1 MADMPNRGVQGIN
14 ISTEMK
20 TSFLDYAMSV
30 IVSRALPDVRDG
42 LKPVHRRILYAM
54 QDLGNTADKPH
65 KKSARIVGDVIGK
78 YHPHG
83 DSAVYDTM
91 VRMAQDFNYRYMLV
105 DGHGN
110 FGSVDGDSAAAM
122 RYTESRM
129 SRIAMELLRDINK
142 DTIDYQ
148 DNYDGQEREPVVLP
162 SRYPNLLVNG
172 SSGIAV
178 GMATNIPPHH
188 LGESIDAVL
197 ALSEN
202 PEITTEE
209 LMEII
214 PGPDFPTGG
223 IILGRSGIRRAYE
236 TGRGSVIIRGKVE
249 IEQKANGR
257 ETILVNELPFQ
268 VNKARLIEKIAEL
281 VRDKKIE
288 GITDLRDE
296 SDRTGMR
303 IVIEVRRDANANV
316 LLNNLYKQ
324 TALQSSFGVNMLALV
339 DGQPK
344 LLALKEIL
352 YHYLEHQ
359 KVVIRRRTQYD
370 LKRAE
375 DRAHILEGLRIALD
389 NIDAIIALIRGS
401 KNTDEAKTG
410 LIDKFS
416 LSERQA
422 QAILDMRLQRLTGLE
437 RDKIEDEYNS
447 LQVLI
452 AELRAILADEVKL
465 LEIIR
470 EELLELKERYGDK
483 RRTEITLGGAE
494 MIEDEDL
501 IPVENSVL
509 TLTHNGYIKRLPAN
523 TYRSQRRGG
532 RGIQGMGTND
542 DDFVEHL
549 LNTSTHD
556 TILFFT
562 SKGRVFRT
570 KGYEVPEFSRTA
582 KGLPIINLL
591 GVDKEEKVT
600 AMIPVDEFEED
611 KYFFFVTQNGVAK
624 RTPVAAF
631 ANIRSN
637 GLIALTLR
645 GDDELIGVKM
655 TSGEEEIVIGTKD
668 GMLIKFNET
677 DIRSMGRIAGG
688 VRGIRLRKGDIAVGM
703 DVVDEGKEILVV
715 TEKGF
720 GKRTPQEEYRIQ
732 SRGGYG
738 LKTLNVTERNGS
750 LVAMKAVDGS
760 EDLMLITIHGIL
772 IRMDISDISVIGRST
787 QGVRLIRLGEDEL
800 VATVA
805 KVVKDDEEENNIEVD
820 SNAIVEAQLNE
831 EEDSI
836 VVDESD
842 SSIEEADTNDKEE

>member
-1 MADMPNRGVQGIN
+1 MADVPNRGVKGIN

-20 TSFLDYAMSV
+20 NSFLDYAMSV

-91 VRMAQDFNYRYMLV
+91 VRLAQDFNMRYMLV

-142 DTIDYQ
+142 DTVDYQ
-148 DNYDGQEREPVVLP
+148 DNYDEQEREPVVLP
-162 SRYPNLLVNG
+162 SRFPNLLVNG

-188 LGESIDAVL
+188 LGETIDAVL
-197 ALSEN
+197 ALADN
-202 PEITTEE
+202 PAITTEE
-209 LMEII
+209 LLEII

-223 IILGRSGIRRAYE
+223 IIMGLSGIRKAYE
-236 TGRGSVIIRGKVE
+236 TGKGSIIVRGKVE
-249 IEQKANGR
+249 IEQKSNGR
-257 ETILVNELPFQ
+257 ETILVNELPYQ

-281 VRDKKIE
+281 VREKAIE
-288 GITDLRDE
+288 GISDLRDE

-324 TALQSSFGVNMLALV
+324 TALQSSFGINMLALV
-339 DGQPK
+339 DGEPK
-344 LLALKEIL
+344 VLALKEIL

-370 LKRAE
+370 LRRAE

-389 NIDAIIALIRGS
+389 NIDAIITLIRAS
-401 KNTDEAKTG
+401 STTSEAKTG
-410 LIDKFS
+410 LMEQFN
-416 LSERQA
+416 LTERQA

-437 RDKIEDEYNS
+437 RDKIEEEYS
-447 LQVLI
+447 ELQLLI
-452 AELRAILADEVKL
+452 EELRAILADEEKL
-465 LEIIR
+465 LQIIG
-470 EELLELKERYGDK
+470 EELLELKERYADK

-542 DDFVEHL
+542 DDFVEHM

-570 KGYEVPEFSRTA
+570 KGYQVPEFSRTA

-600 AMIPVDEFEED
+600 AMIPVGEFEAE
-611 KYFFFVTQNGVAK
+611 KYLFFVTKNGIAK
-624 RTPVAAF
+624 RTPVSAF

-637 GLIALTLR
+637 GLIAITLR
-645 GDDELIGVKM
+645 GEDELIGVKM
-655 TSGEEEIVIGTKD
+655 TNGDEDIVIGTKD

-677 DIRSMGRIAGG
+677 DIRSMGRVAGG
-688 VRGIRLRKGDIAVGM
+688 VRGIRLREGDITVGM
-703 DVVDEGKEILVV
+703 DVVSEGKEILVV

-738 LKTLNVTERNGS
+738 LKTLHVTERNGL
-750 LVAMKAVDGS
+750 LVAMKAVDGT
-760 EDLMLITIHGIL
+760 EDLMLITINGIL
-772 IRMDISDISVIGRST
+772 IRMDINDISIIGRST
-787 QGVRLIRLGEDEL
+787 QGVRLIRLGDEEL

-805 KVVKDDEEENNIEVD
+805 KVEKEELEESEEDDIEISDEETK
-820 SNAIVEAQLNE
+820 IVETNLE
-831 EEDSI
+831 EETT
-836 VVDESD
+836 
-842 SSIEEADTNDKEE
+842 EEE

>member
-1 MADMPNRGVQGIN
+1 MADMPKRGVQGIN
-14 ISTEMK
+14 ISKEMK

-83 DSAVYDTM
+83 DSAVYETM

-110 FGSVDGDSAAAM
+110 FGSVDGDGAAAM

-172 SSGIAV
+172 TTGIAV

-188 LGESIDAVL
+188 LGETIDAVIAL
-197 ALSEN
+197 ADNSA
-202 PEITTEE
+202 ITTEE

-236 TGRGSVIIRGKVE
+236 TGKGSVIIRGKVE
-249 IEQKANGR
+249 IEQKSNGR
-257 ETILVNELPFQ
+257 ETIIVSELPFQ

-281 VRDKKIE
+281 VRDKKID
-288 GITDLRDE
+288 GITYLADE

-324 TALQSSFGVNMLALV
+324 TALQSSFGINMLALV

-344 LLALKEIL
+344 VLALKEIL

-370 LKRAE
+370 LKKAE

-389 NIDAIIALIRGS
+389 NIDRIIALIRGS
-401 KNTDEAKTG
+401 KTTDEAKSG
-410 LIDKFS
+410 LMEQFD

-437 RDKIEDEYNS
+437 RDKIESEYEA
-447 LQVLI
+447 LQLLM
-452 AELRAILADEVKL
+452 AELRAILSDEMKL

-470 EELLELKERYGDK
+470 EELLEVKTRFEDK

-562 SKGRVFRT
+562 SRGRVFRT
-570 KGYEVPEFSRTA
+570 KGYQVPEFSRTA

-591 GVDKEEKVT
+591 GVDKDEKVT
-600 AMIPVDEFEED
+600 AMIPVAEFKEEE
-611 KYFFFVTQNGVAK
+611 YLFFATRNGIVK
-624 RTPVAAF
+624 RTPITEF

-655 TSGEEEIVIGTKD
+655 TGGDDNIAIGTKD
-668 GMLIKFNET
+668 GMLIKFNEL
-677 DIRSMGRIAGG
+677 DIRSMGRVAGG
-688 VRGIRLRKGDIAVGM
+688 VRGIRLREGDITIGM
-703 DVVDEGKEILVV
+703 DIVHEGDEILVV

-720 GKRTPQEEYRIQ
+720 GKRTPEDEYRIQ

-738 LKTLNVTERNGS
+738 LKTLNVTERNGK
-750 LVAMKAVDGS
+750 LVAMKTVDGT

-772 IRMDISDISVIGRST
+772 IRMDIEDISVIGRST

-805 KVVKDDEEENNIEVD
+805 KVEKEEEI
-820 SNAIVEAQLNE
+820 E
-831 EEDSI
+831 EEAEQNDNP
-836 VVDESD
+836 VEES
-842 SSIEEADTNDKEE
+842 EADNES